1 MLSIKRPKDET
12 LAQFLAQCT
21 GVGLSYDPAGLSESS
36 AGFNVDEERTILGY
50 GPAVF
55 TKACACLRA
64 WQHFAF
70 PWIFIYPPDAAINPG
85 TTVVVVVRYLG
96 LWWINACRIVR
107 VVSNELECWGF
118 SYGTLWA
125 HAESGEESF
134 MVAIQPPDGL
144 VTYHLRAASR
154 PRALVARL
162 GYPFTRALQA
172 RFRRDSAAAMKR
184 AVVGGGN

>member
-1 MLSIKRPKDET
+1 VR
-12 LAQFLAQCT
+12 C
-21 GVGLSYDPAGLSESS
+21 GSS
-36 AGFNVDEERTILGY
+36 
-50 GPAVF
+50 
-55 TKACACLRA
+55 
-64 WQHFAF
+64 
-70 PWIFIYPPDAAINPG
+70 PG

-107 VVSNELECWGF
+107 VVSNELEGWGF
-118 SYGTLWA
+118 SYGTFLA

-134 MVAIQPPDGL
+134 MVAIQPSDGL

-162 GYPFTRALQA
+162 GYPLTRALQA

-184 AVVGGGN
+184 AVMGSGPRSPADDGVGERPATPLAPSSTSDTV